1 MAGNPGALSRRLTKL
16 ESLSS
21 SYYTCVM
28 ARTVV
33 STKFQVV
40 IPKDVRE
47 QTGLR
52 KGQAFQVISKGGVI
66 SLVPDRPLS
75 DLRGFARSARSTSFR
90 EKRDRL

>member
-1 MAGNPGALSRRLTKL
+1 
-16 ESLSS
+16 
-21 SYYTCVM
+21 M

-47 QTGLR
+47 ETGLR
-52 KGQAFQVISKGGVI
+52 KGQSFQVISKGGVI

-75 DLRGFARSARSTSFR
+75 ELKGFARNARSAGFR

>member
-1 MAGNPGALSRRLTKL
+1 
-16 ESLSS
+16 
-21 SYYTCVM
+21 M

-47 QTGLR
+47 ETGLR

-66 SLVPDRPLS
+66 SLVPERPLS
-75 DLRGFARSARSTSFR
+75 DLKGFAPKARPSGFR

>member
-1 MAGNPGALSRRLTKL
+1 
-16 ESLSS
+16 
-21 SYYTCVM
+21 M

-47 QTGLR
+47 ETHVQ
-52 KGQAFQVISKGGVI
+52 KGQAFQVVSKGGVI
-66 SLVPDRPLS
+66 SLVPERPIKELK
-75 DLRGFARSARSTSFR
+75 GFARNAHSTGFR